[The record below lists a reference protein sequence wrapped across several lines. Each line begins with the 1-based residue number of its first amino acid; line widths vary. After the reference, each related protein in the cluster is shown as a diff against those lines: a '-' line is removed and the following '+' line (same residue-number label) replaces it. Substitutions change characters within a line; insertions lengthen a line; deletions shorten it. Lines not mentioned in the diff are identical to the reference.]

1 MSPPVTFGPATPLS
15 VAPVPVTFV
24 ALPVVATGGTLVQ
37 YLLGGFIPT
46 GQTIVAW
53 VGAADTTMTPA
64 ATRPPSAA
72 SHLRCEYLVMH
83 VLPDRKSPRD
93 GLSAITTRRPPDD

>member
-1 MSPPVTFGPATPLS
+1 MPDPIRIVIPIYDGVTHLDFTGPQQFFARAEL
-15 VAPVPVTFV
+15 AE
-24 ALPVVATGGTLVQ
+24 
-37 YLLGGFIPT
+37 
-46 GQTIVAW
+46 TIVAS
-53 VGAADTTMTPA
+53 VGPADTTMTPA

-93 GLSAITTRRPPDD
+93 GVSAITTRRPPDD